1 MDEESGGRHPEIDSV
16 VTDTHTRDELL
27 EMVLMLG
34 SSQGCKVKINYTH
47 HRY

>member
-1 MDEESGGRHPEIDSV
+1 MNDESRGRHPEIDSV

-34 SSQGCKVKINYTH
+34 SSQGCVRINWTH
-47 HRY
+47 HHH